1 MATRKLF
8 LIVGVC
14 SIIFLTGFIGCLGT
28 SKPVNYYVMTPI
40 EDAGPEA
47 GTPQGDRGPA
57 IGVGPVK
64 MPLYLD
70 RQQII
75 TRNTPNQ
82 IETAEF
88 HQWAEPLKNNIVR
101 VLAENLSI
109 LLDSQHVLMYPYSKQ
124 ARVEFQV
131 PISVMQFDAHPG
143 RDIRLKARWA
153 IIRETDKEML
163 MIKVSEFTV
172 PYDTTGYPELAAGHS
187 EALAELSREIAR
199 EVQRLYEQE
208 H

>member
-1 MATRKLF
+1 M
-8 LIVGVC
+8 
-14 SIIFLTGFIGCLGT
+14 
-28 SKPVNYYVMTPI
+28 
-40 EDAGPEA
+40 
-47 GTPQGDRGPA
+47 
-57 IGVGPVK
+57 
-64 MPLYLD
+64 
-70 RQQII
+70 
-75 TRNTPNQ
+75 
-82 IETAEF
+82 
-88 HQWAEPLKNNIVR
+88 
-101 VLAENLSI
+101 
-109 LLDSQHVLMYPYSKQ
+109 
-124 ARVEFQV
+124 
-131 PISVMQFDAHPG
+131 HPG